1 MYPANGIISV
11 VQTLRGILTHLVIIR
26 LSSSMRVLI
35 PTTPLEY
42 VNLAQLSRVLVQWLS
57 HFLGLFPSSAW
68 NQRKVFFRITGSV
81 LIIKVTLLLPKGSPK
96 RERMAE
102 IRMEGRTEG
111 LQWWW
116 WWMEGMPREDNNN
129 IVTIIRVVVLGLGR
143 CCRAKEG

>member
-1 MYPANGIISV
+1 MEPII
-11 VQTLRGILTHLVIIR
+11 
-26 LSSSMRVLI
+26 
-35 PTTPLEY
+35 
-42 VNLAQLSRVLVQWLS
+42 
-57 HFLGLFPSSAW
+57 
-68 NQRKVFFRITGSV
+68 QRKVFFRITGSV

-111 LQWWW
+111 LQWC
-116 WWMEGMPREDNNN
+116 WWMEGMPRVDNNN